1 MTYAQFHASS
11 PDRGCAGRR
20 ATPNS
25 HVIVFIDFSENACVH
40 QNRPE
45 GRPARLSGQPGEL
58 FNKVIHI
65 RCG

>member
-11 PDRGCAGRR
+11 PDRGCVRRR
-20 ATPNS
+20 ATS
-25 HVIVFIDFSENACVH
+25 DSYVIVFIEFSENAGVH

-45 GRPARLSGQPGEL
+45 GRPARLSGQSAEL

>member
-1 MTYAQFHASS
+1 M
-11 PDRGCAGRR
+11 RRR
-20 ATPNS
+20 ATPDP
-25 HVIVFIDFSENACVH
+25 HVIVFIDFSENAGVH

-45 GRPARLSGQPGEL
+45 GRPARLSGQSGEL

>member
-1 MTYAQFHASS
+1 V
-11 PDRGCAGRR
+11 RRR
-20 ATPNS
+20 ATS
-25 HVIVFIDFSENACVH
+25 DSYVIVFIEFSENAGVH

-45 GRPARLSGQPGEL
+45 GRPARLSGQSGEL